1 MDDVKVPEQTIGR
14 VVILTYLNGN
24 LITTSEATT
33 IVNDVQEYPTSGTGV
48 VSQTLNIANNDANRK
63 LANLA
68 NVSRK
73 Y

>member
-1 MDDVKVPEQTIGR
+1 MDDIKVPEQTIGR

-48 VSQTLNIANNDANRK
+48 VSQTLNIANIDVRQKLTDFAN
-63 LANLA
+63 A
-68 NVSRK
+68 SRK